1 MNNRNINPDLDEVYS
16 SISDSVD
23 EYYSSLEGSDYF
35 DGGAAAWISED
46 LLDYSVRGVEAIRV

>member
-35 DGGAAAWISED
+35 DGGTIWISED